1 MRQARD
7 RQGESFALSDSNPG
21 KSVANIFRHRSS
33 SKRGHL
39 LLLVTPEMKANSVN
53 SLKKIAETP
62 FDVKIIEHSR
72 KKNESPNRCWCPLGN
87 VCAPATLQDL
97 TRELARLFGAPL
109 AMSDVMRVVVDS
121 AQEAAV
127 ANDILFLSPHIR
139 DLATSVY
146 EEFKNQVARHGEG
159 AVDGL
164 APIVIRILERVD
176 ELHEANEVAEVRL
189 GILQTEV
196 RSLNLRVERETS
208 LRKAAEARV
217 ITLDDEYA
225 DTKST
230 LENHITE
237 LSGLVRILQTK
248 HKNAAAHAT
257 RLEEKE
263 AELRKELAN
272 AQVRYND
279 LLRTH
284 VAHIERCRRTQQQ
297 QQQPQPPRRSRSK
310 SQTATDTTNIARSP
324 SPTEFSSLAN
334 EFVPPVARAFQESEL
349 SNLARKEMPEEENY
363 SPREIPPE
371 QKPQT
376 VPSVDPDMF
385 ADPTGFLLEDPSD
398 FEAQLIGQ
406 SLTEQNDDTE
416 DLISTATADECDEFG
431 MNSVEYE
438 VNRLVVEN
446 QDLIETKNALN
457 VLKDDLLTRIDDL
470 TGENIVLRHD
480 LDVCLEELNK
490 RKMQTTEASRRIRLL
505 EAEVARLTSRLL
517 SEDSQTCAP
526 PSPMSHGS
534 GDGPPVR
541 RSSSLTRGHKNER
554 HLGQDN
560 EQKNM
565 PLRSQSCSN
574 LRFADGDYTGVPA
587 PIAVPTAAAGALTV
601 KPPRT
606 QPQAAAQAPPSNPAQ
621 LGPKTGTNAV
631 RFTRREMARVVVE
644 RNYYKRKFLELQETV
659 QYSAERH
666 KTGALQQEQRSQSR
680 GSRLSSFA
688 SSALNTFQSLASDVV
703 QGFEELFSDASIP
716 PPSTR
721 HAPVSEDK
729 SSHTRTSTALW
740 NLLGNFVN
748 QAVTYTADAVISTGS
763 GLLRDVARPMITAD
777 VRPAPRVQ
785 APKLDDLPPGC
796 IGRATQYF
804 ATISSKALAKICDIS
819 RNFDFKQKVTSVL
832 KVPLKDSED
841 RINDILSILW
851 TTGASE
857 DFDGD
862 TDGNGKPD
870 VRRRKRK
877 KDVTLLN
884 GTKEFDNLFAGFE

>member
-1 MRQARD
+1 
-7 RQGESFALSDSNPG
+7 
-21 KSVANIFRHRSS
+21 
-33 SKRGHL
+33 
-39 LLLVTPEMKANSVN
+39 
-53 SLKKIAETP
+53 
-62 FDVKIIEHSR
+62 
-72 KKNESPNRCWCPLGN
+72 
-87 VCAPATLQDL
+87 
-97 TRELARLFGAPL
+97 
-109 AMSDVMRVVVDS
+109 MSDVMRVVMDG

-127 ANDILFLSPHIR
+127 ASDILFLSPHIR
-139 DLATSVY
+139 DLATLVY

-230 LENHITE
+230 LENHIAE

-284 VAHIERCRRTQQQ
+284 VAHIERCRRTQL

-324 SPTEFSSLAN
+324 SPMEFSSLAN

-371 QKPQT
+371 QKLQT

-490 RKMQTTEASRRIRLL
+490 RKMQTIEASRRIRLL
-505 EAEVARLTSRLL
+505 EAEVAQLTSRLL
-517 SEDSQTCAP
+517 CEDSHACAP
-526 PSPMSHGS
+526 LSPMSHGS

-541 RSSSLTRGHKNER
+541 RSSSLTRDRKNER
-554 HLGQDN
+554 RLGQAN

-574 LRFADGDYTGVPA
+574 LRFADGDYPGVPA
-587 PIAVPTAAAGALTV
+587 VELSAPIAIPTTAAGALTV

-606 QPQAAAQAPPSNPAQ
+606 QPEAAAHALSSNPAKP
-621 LGPKTGTNAV
+621 GPKTGANAV

-659 QYSAERH
+659 QYSAERD
-666 KTGALQQEQRSQSR
+666 KTGALQLKQRSQSR

-716 PPSTR
+716 PSSTR
-721 HAPVSEDK
+721 PAPVSEDK
-729 SSHTRTSTALW
+729 SSHTRTSAALW
-740 NLLGNFVN
+740 NFLGNFVN

-796 IGRATQYF
+796 IGRAVSTRHPVPALSPQVC
-804 ATISSKALAKICDIS
+804 IVRSS
-819 RNFDFKQKVTSVL
+819 RVQ
-832 KVPLKDSED
+832 PED
-841 RINDILSILW
+841 
-851 TTGASE
+851 AS
-857 DFDGD
+857 
-862 TDGNGKPD
+862 P
-870 VRRRKRK
+870 
-877 KDVTLLN
+877 
-884 GTKEFDNLFAGFE
+884 